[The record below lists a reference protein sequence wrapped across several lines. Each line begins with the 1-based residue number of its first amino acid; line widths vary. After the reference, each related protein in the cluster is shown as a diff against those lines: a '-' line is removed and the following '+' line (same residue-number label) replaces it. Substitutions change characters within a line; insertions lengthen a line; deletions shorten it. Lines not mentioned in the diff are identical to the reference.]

1 MPLKRAIQALLVT
14 IATVPAWFLPLEPAS
29 ADEPE
34 FSVLPTWLNNAMADF
49 PGAVEFT
56 LLFGRSFNPQR
67 IDLELVIEPE
77 YSCVGETVHTVRLPA
92 NATTS
97 WQWELD
103 LDEPFPPGHLVRW
116 RLELDRNAPIPPGET
131 VHWRWKVTGTDGSVY
146 ESRQRAFTW
155 ADDRFDWRTYAKDGL
170 AVHWYGQY
178 PEFGE
183 HLVGYLEPQLELIEA
198 LGTLPSPVNVFMYE
212 NAEDAGSGVLLKRDF
227 ANPYREFNSVVSVT
241 PKDIEG
247 DELAALIHELAHFV
261 VQDKAFNC
269 FGGLPFWLEEGL
281 AMLAEGGLSDDL
293 RIAFAEARL
302 IEQFVPLR
310 SFDVPLSTDERDAS
324 IRFAQSYDLVEF
336 LTSEFGW
343 ESISR
348 LLELFKYGIRVDDAL
363 KAVFGT
369 GIEETEL
376 LWRKSRGLPDLAP
389 SRLAPTPSDG
399 GG

>member
-1 MPLKRAIQALLVT
+1 MPLKRAIQVLLVT
-14 IATVPAWFLPLEPAS
+14 IATVPAWFLPLESAS
-29 ADEPE
+29 AGEQE
-34 FSVLPTWLNNAMADF
+34 LSVLPAWLNNATADF
-49 PGAVEFT
+49 PNAVEFT
-56 LLFGRSFNPQR
+56 LLFGRSLNPQR
-67 IDLELVIEPE
+67 IDLELIIEPE
-77 YSCVGETVHTVRLPA
+77 YSCVGEIVHTVRLPS
-92 NATTS
+92 NATTL

-103 LDEPFPPGHLVRW
+103 MDEPFPPGYIVRW
-116 RLELDRNAPIPPGET
+116 RLDPGRNAPIPPGET
-131 VHWRWKVTGTDGSVY
+131 VHWRWKVTGADGSVY

-155 ADDRFDWRTYAKDGL
+155 ADNRFDWRTYTKDGL
-170 AVHWYGQY
+170 VVHWYGQY

-183 HLVGYLEPQLELIEA
+183 HLAGYLEPQLERIEA

-212 NAEDAGSGVLLKRDF
+212 NAEDAGPGVLLKRDF

-281 AMLAEGGLSDDL
+281 AMLAEGGLSDEL
-293 RIAFAEARL
+293 RRAFAEARL

-310 SFDVPLSTDERDAS
+310 SFDVPLRTDEREAS

-343 ESISR
+343 ESITR

-376 LWRKSRGLPDLAP
+376 LGRKSRGLPDLAP
-389 SRLAPTPSDG
+389 SRLVPTPSDG

>member
-1 MPLKRAIQALLVT
+1 MPLKRAIQVLLVT
-14 IATVPAWFLPLEPAS
+14 IATVPAWFLPLESAS
-29 ADEPE
+29 AGEQE
-34 FSVLPTWLNNAMADF
+34 LSVLPAWLNNATADF
-49 PGAVEFT
+49 PNSVEFT
-56 LLFGRSFNPQR
+56 LLFGRSLNPQR
-67 IDLELVIEPE
+67 IELELIIEPE
-77 YSCVGETVHTVRLPA
+77 YSCVGETVHTVRLPS
-92 NATTS
+92 NATTL
-97 WQWELD
+97 WQWDLD
-103 LDEPFPPGHLVRW
+103 LDEPFPPGYIVRW
-116 RLELDRNAPIPPGET
+116 RLDPGRNAPIPPGET
-131 VHWRWKVTGTDGSVY
+131 VHWRWKVTGADGSVY

-155 ADDRFDWRTYAKDGL
+155 EDDRFDWRTYTKDEL
-170 AVHWYGQY
+170 VVHWYGQY

-183 HLVGYLEPQLELIEA
+183 HLVGYLEPQLERIEA
-198 LGTLPSPVNVFMYE
+198 LGTLPSPVNVVMYE
-212 NAEDAGSGVLLKRDF
+212 NVEDAGSGVLLKRDF
-227 ANPYREFNSVVSVT
+227 VNPYREFNSVVSVT
-241 PKDIEG
+241 PKDIDG

-261 VQDKAFNC
+261 VQDRAFNC

-310 SFDVPLSTDERDAS
+310 SFDVPLSTDERESS

-343 ESISR
+343 ESITR

-376 LWRKSRGLPDLAP
+376 LWRKSRVLPDLAP